1 MTDNVC
7 DNRAIKLSLLKK
19 KKRELCRDHV
29 KIILEIPEMSKCK
42 HSLPGT
48 LKHNVIGNIKFA
60 NTTGAPK

>member
-1 MTDNVC
+1 MFVT
-7 DNRAIKLSLLKK
+7 IEPLSCPFKK